1 MLSLPTR
8 TRSRSARL
16 EARRSPE
23 KRGLIKLDRLDLQ
36 PPPSLLR
43 VRREMVSGH
52 LSLLFAISLCVWGV
66 SSSVIGSDDPSSLEN
81 GSDDSC
87 ASDDVYDWSSADP
100 SKLAALVFQNNLTG
114 ACLGKQLS
122 LHGSAGGPPSLV
134 QRDRNPQGDATQTI
148 SLDTRPTPA
157 PTGDPSPGTTVHI
170 KDKRDFALLMPGRQG
185 GEFYLYPSIH
195 PQSLI

>member
-1 MLSLPTR
+1 MLFCPLGGNP
-8 TRSRSARL
+8 AQHDW
-16 EARRSPE
+16 RRSLE
-23 KRGLIKLDRLDLQ
+23 RRGLIKLDRPRLDLH
-36 PPPSLLR
+36 LLLPYASA
-43 VRREMVSGH
+43 VKMVSGH
-52 LSLLFAISLCVWGV
+52 LSLLFAIFLCVWRV
-66 SSSVIGSDDPSSLEN
+66 SSVVIGGEDPPSLANSGDDF
-81 GSDDSC
+81 C
-87 ASDDVYDWSSADP
+87 ASDEVYDWSSADP

-114 ACLGKQLS
+114 ACLGKQLP

-134 QRDRNPQGDATQTI
+134 QRDRSPRGDATQTI